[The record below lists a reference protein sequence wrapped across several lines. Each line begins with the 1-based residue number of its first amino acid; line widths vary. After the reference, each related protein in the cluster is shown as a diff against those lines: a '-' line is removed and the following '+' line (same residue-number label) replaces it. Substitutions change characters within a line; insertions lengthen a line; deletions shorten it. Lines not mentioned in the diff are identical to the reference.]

1 MSILSRRVSSSRL
14 PWDSSGSS
22 HEQLADLGTL
32 RAHSLPSCVPNCKEH
47 IFLRETEK
55 LWIHWES

>member
-1 MSILSRRVSSSRL
+1 MSILPPQGLKLPVCLGIQVGAAKNSWLIWDTLTQSSSFC
-14 PWDSSGSS
+14 
-22 HEQLADLGTL
+22 A
-32 RAHSLPSCVPNCKEH
+32 PNCKEH